1 MSTSASSVANLN
13 VEHQMPI
20 SKPAIVFHAAEVFFS
35 FIAMCCFA
43 SVCAFQAKWKTGP
56 SALSG
61 FAVFVAV
68 TNMFL
73 ALFLVLVP
81 VVYDK
86 YNKLARVARAL
97 RELRVAFILMGT
109 GLGEVFLAA

>member
-1 MSTSASSVANLN
+1 
-13 VEHQMPI
+13 MPI
-20 SKPAIVFHAAEVFFS
+20 SKPAIIFHVAQIFLS

-43 SVCAFQAKWKTGP
+43 SVASFQAHWKVGP

-61 FAVFVAV
+61 FAVFCAV

-81 VVYDK
+81 VLYDK
-86 YNKLARVARAL
+86 HNKFTRVARAL
-97 RELRVAFILMGT
+97 RELRVAFILTGA
-109 GLGEVFLAA
+109 GLGEVFLAASVD